1 MSTTTTP
8 RKARKDPLATD
19 AGVARLVA
27 QFEAGTLPQNQWTHR
42 AHLAVAATYLRA
54 FTFPDALAR
63 VRERIQLFN
72 NRCGPREGYH
82 ETITTVFMRAVAA
95 YLEARPFGG
104 VAEALPEL
112 TAAYDMAW
120 LKRFYSAE
128 ALASDAAKAGWVEP
142 DLGELEY

>member
-1 MSTTTTP
+1 MSATTTCL
-8 RKARKDPLATD
+8 KARKDPLSTD
-19 AGVARLVA
+19 AGVAALVE
-27 QFEAGTLPQNQWTHR
+27 QFEAGTLPQNRWTHR
-42 AHLAVAATYLRA
+42 AHLAVAATYLREYP
-54 FTFPDALAR
+54 FPDALAR

-95 YLEARPFGG
+95 YLEAHPVG

-112 TAAYDMAW
+112 VAAYDMAW

-128 ALASDAAKAGWVEP
+128 ALASDAAKGGWVEP
-142 DLGELEY
+142 DLGELDYS